1 MDSEGRMV
9 GFLTG
14 RLELHL
20 RRRFNFVSIRMCL
33 GEKKKRQKVL
43 EIVCLA
49 WICVSPRAR
58 SRRSYCIR
66 RINVEVAVR
75 AENS

>member
-1 MDSEGRMV
+1 MV

-33 GEKKKRQKVL
+33 GEKKTTEGFGDCVPGLDLCEPEGQKQKVIL
-43 EIVCLA
+43 HT
-49 WICVSPRAR
+49 
-58 SRRSYCIR
+58 
-66 RINVEVAVR
+66 
-75 AENS
+75 